1 MNEAERKECVKTFI
15 SSYYRDNQNDIL
27 EETVIMVEEIL
38 EKLPTY
44 EFGIFLN
51 PEYFDE
57 SQIPFI
63 KDVSKYTKDLIRE
76 SDEKTKKKLIYAL
89 IDEYACF
96 KSTKEEYGWEFHFL
110 NHVLD
115 TAPSITEFWR
125 WCEHRLRGVP
135 CPNIPWEKSLKKV
148 PCRQDSDIVCDH
160 HKVGAMMAE
169 SFNKCSPGFIDRLC
183 EYCKVFIY

>member
-63 KDVSKYTKDLIRE
+63 KDV
-76 SDEKTKKKLIYAL
+76 
-89 IDEYACF
+89 
-96 KSTKEEYGWEFHFL
+96 
-110 NHVLD
+110 
-115 TAPSITEFWR
+115 
-125 WCEHRLRGVP
+125 
-135 CPNIPWEKSLKKV
+135 
-148 PCRQDSDIVCDH
+148 
-160 HKVGAMMAE
+160 
-169 SFNKCSPGFIDRLC
+169 
-183 EYCKVFIY
+183 